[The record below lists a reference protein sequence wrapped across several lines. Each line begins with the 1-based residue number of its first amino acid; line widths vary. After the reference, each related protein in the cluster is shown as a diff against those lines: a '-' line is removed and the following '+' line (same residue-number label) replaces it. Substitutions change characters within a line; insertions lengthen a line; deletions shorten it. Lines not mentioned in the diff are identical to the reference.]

1 MKGEKSIIK
10 VKICGVTNLE
20 DARRACA
27 FGADLLGF
35 IFVGNTPRAV
45 CKETARKVILGLEET
60 ARRGAGM
67 VGLFKDAEKEEV
79 AEAVSYCGFDFV
91 QLHGSETPSYCAEL
105 KEMLGSH
112 GGREVRIMKVFKVD
126 EEILPAGGHV
136 HGDYPDVDHFVFDT
150 FHPDLAG
157 GTGGVFNWEVI
168 ARERDKLKKPFFIA
182 GGLSPENV
190 VAAVKATR
198 PYGVDV
204 SSGVE
209 SSPGKKDED
218 LLKEFITNAKKAYI
232 TG

>member
-1 MKGEKSIIK
+1 MKGEKSTIK

-20 DARRACA
+20 DAAAACA

-45 CKETARKVILGLEET
+45 CKETARKVILGLEEA

-79 AEAVSYCGFDFV
+79 AEAVSFCGFDFI
-91 QLHGSETPSYCAEL
+91 QLHGSEPPGYCTQL
-105 KEMLGSH
+105 KELLGRR
-112 GGREVRIMKVFKVD
+112 GAGKAKIMKVFKVG
-126 EEILPAGGHV
+126 EEILPSGGHV
-136 HGDYPDVDHFVFDT
+136 HGDYADVDYLVFDT

-157 GTGGVFNWEVI
+157 GTGAAFNWEVI
-168 ARERDKLKKPFFIA
+168 ARERGGLKKPFFIA

-190 VAAVKATR
+190 AAAVKAAR

-209 SSPGKKDED
+209 TSPGKKDKD
-218 LLKEFITNAKKAYI
+218 LLKEFITNAKKA
-232 TG
+232 